1 MASGMVAVSVGES
14 ADELRSL
21 AAWLRDEDEFR
32 GRVGLHE
39 SVESGQMGG
48 VLDSVT
54 VMVSSGTAGALVS
67 SIFAWLARRREVR
80 TVSFK
85 VRSAAGQELELRCG
99 STEDAQKIIGDV
111 IRFLDEA

>member
-1 MASGMVAVSVGES
+1 VASGMVAVSVGES

-21 AAWLRDEDEFR
+21 ATWLRDEDEFR

-39 SVESGQMGG
+39 PVESGQMGG

-67 SIFAWLARRREVR
+67 SIFTWLARRREVR

-85 VRSAAGQELELRCG
+85 VRSASGQELELTCG
-99 STEDAQKIIGDV
+99 SVEDAEVTIGNI